1 MHKVL
6 KDIIGSSRGGFNR
19 VIVRIHHSV
28 LLQIDSIRASM
39 NMSLSKR
46 PTDFDDPNMHPLGR
60 AIFSRLFYKVS
71 DRCFDHLLATY
82 EIMLTGKFPE
92 QCTDHWVRNCLG
104 LPCVHQ
110 IAHAIISNTPL
121 IEDDIH
127 PFWRDLHWDDTPETE
142 DDPNLKVRMNI
153 IELRLHEMFTKL
165 ELGTLKKSTAYQ
177 LGELYQDLEHPELTT
192 LKEPTNVRRK
202 GRPKGAKNKDKEEVD
217 SENDKEDDIKQEDME
232 QYEMEEAKQKSK
244 GKKSTGARRPGRPK
258 KEEDDSENDKEES
271 REKSYF
277 EHKQE
282 ELKKYEKEEAKQKS
296 KGKKKAN
303 NTGAKRPGRPREQ
316 TTTSLP
322 VVIEAE
328 ELHSQPMPDLSQ
340 PEGSNYTDFDQ
351 CPEELGVPLIHR
363 GVDFGIDNLDDF
375 WLPYITD
382 VRQVRSDGHCG
393 YRSMALLLGR
403 KEQEYGNI
411 RRELVTELLQNREL
425 YEPIRR
431 RLRPGTWEDL
441 ILQVNHCRSPCSE
454 LYWLHFPLMGLVFA
468 TLYQVGLV
476 LLCWDAPTFCLPLRC
491 RTENADPPRQIF
503 GMAHVGNRD
512 HFIPVK

>member
-244 GKKSTGARRPGRPK
+244 GKK
-258 KEEDDSENDKEES
+258 
-271 REKSYF
+271 
-277 EHKQE
+277 
-282 ELKKYEKEEAKQKS
+282 
-296 KGKKKAN
+296 KAN